1 MRSSPPGI
9 SRYRRHRMTI
19 GPPTLTEE
27 TLALAVRDLAARDP
41 DLRSIVERFG
51 APPLWDR
58 PPGFPTLVHIMLE
71 QQVSL
76 ASAQAAFDRLRAAAD
91 VLTPDRF
98 LELSD
103 EQLLA
108 IGFSRQKTRYVR
120 HLARTVESGSL
131 DLEGLARLA
140 DEDAHRA
147 LVAVTGIGP
156 WTASIY
162 LLMGLRRPDVWPTN
176 DLALVTSVAAVK
188 RLERRPDVAQMEAL
202 AAPWRPWRS
211 VAARLFWH
219 DYLSRRGKSAP
230 GPAPSR

>member
-1 MRSSPPGI
+1 MS
-9 SRYRRHRMTI
+9 I
-19 GPPTLTEE
+19 GPQTLTEE
-27 TLALAVRDLAARDP
+27 TLALAVRELAARDP
-41 DLRSIVERFG
+41 DLRGIVERFG

-58 PPGFPTLVHIMLE
+58 SPGFQTLVHIVLE

-76 ASAQAAFDRLRAAAD
+76 ASAQAAFDRLGAALD

-98 LELSD
+98 LGLND

-120 HLARTVESGSL
+120 NLAQAVESGSL

-140 DEDAHRA
+140 DEDANGA
-147 LVAVTGIGP
+147 LVALTGVGP

-162 LLMGLRRPDVWPTN
+162 LLMALRRPDVWPTN
-176 DLALVTSVAAVK
+176 DLALVTSVAKIK
-188 RLERRPDVAQMEAL
+188 RLERRPDVAEMQAL
-202 AAPWRPWRS
+202 GAPWRPWRS

-219 DYLSRRGKSAP
+219 DYLSCRGTVMRP
-230 GPAPSR
+230 ND